1 MKATTENYCGTATGG
16 CDNALLAIFD
26 SDEFWAFKVGPV
38 RCPDCGE
45 VNMPCNECFG
55 TSIEDEFGCSN
66 CPWKNARVTDAMTDE
81 EFNNAGGNALPAMPI
96 DTPYAR

>member
-16 CDNALLAIFD
+16 CDNTLLAIFD

-45 VNMPCNECFG
+45 YALQRMLR
-55 TSIEDEFGCSN
+55 DEH
-66 CPWKNARVTDAMTDE
+66 
-81 EFNNAGGNALPAMPI
+81 
-96 DTPYAR
+96 